1 MVLEI
6 ELISKTYSITFNE
19 HDSELC
25 SDGNKK
31 LLYLPNDTAY
41 KHATMQWAVDLIWK
55 TVFHLPDP
63 SHLQGSIA

>member
-19 HDSELC
+19 HDSEMC

-41 KHATMQWAVDLIWK
+41 KHATMQCRNMDLHCCAGK
-55 TVFHLPDP
+55 YL
-63 SHLQGSIA
+63 